1 MSVIGR
7 LAVAVIGDISNL
19 KQSFGEVKKEAR
31 GLKQDL
37 KSIDGELRA
46 VSRSMVMMGTVIV
59 GSMTA
64 MVLKSTQAANA
75 ADKLAK
81 QTGLTREQVQELGYA
96 ADQEHASLEELAK
109 SINRLSRNM
118 LTSTQ
123 GTNEAQRAFKS
134 LGIDVK
140 DANGNLRSSVDV
152 LLDIADRFKDMTN
165 ETEMSAIAMQ
175 LLGRS
180 GADIVPFLRMG
191 GDEIRKL
198 TQEARDLGYVMDEET
213 VKGLKRLDDQLTATK
228 AGFAGIGRQITAD
241 VLPGYLKLADAAVD
255 FFKWLNQTNPELR
268 SAITQITALGGVM
281 ALLSGSVFLLYLNLK
296 KAAVAAA
303 ALNIA
308 FKPFLIGG
316 AILAGLGA
324 IGVAFLNIRDNARLA
339 KTEVQ
344 DLADAEL
351 DREEKRLRDELERKR
366 DKLARQIQRTKNL
379 PAWQVQRGEFTSSPG
394 AGYVAPEKAPDTLT
408 REIQLLE
415 ERLDKLIKEREAREK
430 AAQAASDQAQ
440 REAEVADI
448 LEKMKNELDAV
459 VPLAKIFGTENEIA
473 ARKAAIFESA
483 IRSLREKGVD
493 PHKTSMGDLVAQ
505 YQHFADLAEEDAK
518 KERLKSLV
526 ENYNKTVD
534 RIFKAGQAIATI
546 KGEMFDQ
553 EKALTALLQ
562 AQEQLMEQ
570 YILEGLSETSEEYR
584 QLAQEIQ
591 ETVAWLK
598 EFQQAQKDAQAAQQF
613 IRDDFLR
620 IKKEW
625 YEGVNTDQSVDKAI
639 ADALSLPFD
648 EVQAQID
655 ATIQA
660 IQNTAALRDEEGNPI
675 YTVNSPGIQNY
686 LQFLQYLRSI
696 QKSEFDIML
705 DNMGDWSLHM
715 KDIAQTTAESM
726 AEMFS
731 DFFFNPLEFS
741 MTNFLNR
748 IRRAIADVLGQTFT
762 SFILKSIGFSPESL
776 GNIFGGGR
784 ATGGPVTAGVVYRVN
799 EREPEFFKPRQSGE
813 VVPLS
818 KMGMVAD
825 VDVIIENQTGVPVK
839 VQKQNVTIEGHR
851 IVARLLMQAM
861 ESNTEGI
868 TDILKGT
875 R

>member
-19 KQSFGEVKKEAR
+19 KQSFGEAKKEAR

-316 AILAGLGA
+316 AILTGLGA

-591 ETVAWLK
+591 KTVAWLK